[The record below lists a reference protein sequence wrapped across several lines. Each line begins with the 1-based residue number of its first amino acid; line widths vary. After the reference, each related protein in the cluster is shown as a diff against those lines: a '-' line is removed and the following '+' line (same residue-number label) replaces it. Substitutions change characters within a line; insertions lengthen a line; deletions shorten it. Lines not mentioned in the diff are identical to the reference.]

1 MTRYKSTQKWRL
13 ERPPPSR
20 PIQVATVPTS
30 LLANNATALPP
41 LPLFMLAEAPPLPQA
56 YHLPP
61 TCLLNT
67 FSSFSSLFSVF
78 FFLFI
83 GRNRWNRKICCQT
96 LFDDLM
102 VRIDGSIVQL
112 LLQVH
117 LLLIIIFKSL
127 SSFFF
132 IFLSVKNPF
141 ENLLDDKLEKSEEIS
156 RKNGKY
162 L

>member
-1 MTRYKSTQKWRL
+1 MEQ
-13 ERPPPSR
+13 
-20 PIQVATVPTS
+20 
-30 LLANNATALPP
+30 
-41 LPLFMLAEAPPLPQA
+41 
-56 YHLPP
+56 
-61 TCLLNT
+61 
-67 FSSFSSLFSVF
+67 
-78 FFLFI
+78 
-83 GRNRWNRKICCQT
+83 KICCQT

-141 ENLLDDKLEKSEEIS
+141 ENSLHNKLEKSEEIS